1 MERKIIKCISTIEEF
16 NIKDFEKLGIG
27 VELQDFTWPDALDV
41 GWEENITKYKKTLE
55 SFSNILSLHGP
66 FLDLKPVSPDK
77 IIREVSFNRYLTAL
91 TIGKELDVDYIIFHS
106 QINPWLNEPRIKEIN
121 NNLNKEFWR
130 DILKKIDGFNGT
142 ILIENIFENDPILLK
157 ELIDTI
163 NLPNIKICLDIG
175 HAKLRTNKDLENWVK
190 ILKDH
195 IEYIHLHWNNGLYDQ
210 HSRPSDEN
218 IKYIKSLLEEYSLNP
233 IIALEYKADNLQEEI
248 NRVKNI
254 FNS

>member
-163 NLPNIKICLDIG
+163 NLSNIKICLDIG